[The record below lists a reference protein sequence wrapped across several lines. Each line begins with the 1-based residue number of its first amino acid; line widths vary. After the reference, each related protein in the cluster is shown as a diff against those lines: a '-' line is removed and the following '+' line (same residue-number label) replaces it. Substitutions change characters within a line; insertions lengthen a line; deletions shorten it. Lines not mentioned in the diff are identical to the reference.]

1 MSCHQSD
8 TFYFVQVKNRWE
20 ATEAHLLKIVE
31 ISTRLYDL
39 LDEKTKAK
47 LKLEYDQLTLETYVM
62 IKEVKELRAQRP

>member
-8 TFYFVQVKNRWE
+8 TFSFVQVKNRLE
-20 ATEAHLLKIVE
+20 TTEAHLLKIVE

-47 LKLEYDQLTLETYVM
+47 LKLEYDRLKLDTYVM
-62 IKEVKELRAQRP
+62 IKEIKELRAQ

>member
-1 MSCHQSD
+1 M
-8 TFYFVQVKNRWE
+8 KNRWE

-47 LKLEYDQLTLETYVM
+47 LKLEYDKLMLEAYIM
-62 IKEVKELRAQRP
+62 IKEVKELHAQ